1 MDFGFTPEQD
11 ELRNQARR
19 LLDQELPL
27 DRILAWSADPAAI
40 DRGLWKRVAALGWT
54 GLTIP
59 EAHGGLG
66 LGAVDLIV
74 LLEEMGRS
82 LCPLPLA
89 STDLAVAA
97 LTALGDDAQ
106 RATWLPKIAAGDVI
120 ATVAIAEASDV
131 PTPNGVAT
139 TATARGGADVLQGT
153 GHEVLPGTEHVVV
166 AGTEHVV
173 LDGTKLFV
181 PDGQHADL
189 VLIAAREGGGVSL
202 FAVPVDTPG
211 VTVTALVT
219 VDATKPAAEVKLA
232 GAVLPASARI
242 GAAGGAWPTLAR
254 LVDRQTITHAAE
266 MVGSAD
272 AALRMAVEYAKVR
285 QQFGSP
291 IGRFQGVKHRL
302 AEMLCDVES
311 ARSLVYYAAWAI
323 DRAPGEAPSYASM
336 AKAAASEALDTAG
349 EECVQIHG
357 AIGYTWECHAHLF
370 YKRGRQSH
378 VWLGAPDEHYERVM
392 AALEGN

>member
-11 ELRNQARR
+11 ALRAQARR

-27 DRILAWSADPAAI
+27 DRILAWSADPSTL
-40 DRGLWKRVAALGWT
+40 DRALWKKTAVLGWA
-54 GLTIP
+54 GLTVP

-74 LLEEMGRS
+74 LLEEMGKS

-97 LTALGDDAQ
+97 LVALGDDAA
-106 RATWLPKIAAGDVI
+106 RAAWLPGIAAGDVV

-131 PTPNGVAT
+131 PTADGIAA
-139 TATARGGADVLQGT
+139 TATARGGD
-153 GHEVLPGTEHVVV
+153 
-166 AGTEHVV
+166 VV
-173 LDGTKLFV
+173 LDGAKLFV
-181 PDGQHADL
+181 SDGQHADL
-189 VLIAAREGGGVSL
+189 LLVAAREGRGTSL
-202 FAVPVDTPG
+202 FAVPADTPG
-211 VTVTALVT
+211 VTASPLVV
-219 VDATKPAAEVKLA
+219 VDATKPAAEIRLA
-232 GAVLPASARI
+232 GAVVPASARLGGI
-242 GAAGGAWPTLAR
+242 GGAWPTLAR
-254 LVDRQTITHAAE
+254 LLDRQIITHAAE
-266 MVGSAD
+266 MVGAAD

-291 IGRFQGVKHRL
+291 IGRFQGVKHRC
-302 AEMLCDVES
+302 AEILCDVES
-311 ARSLVYYAAWAI
+311 ARSLVYYAAWAL
-323 DRAPGEAPSYASM
+323 DHAPSEAPAYASM

-392 AALEGN
+392 RSLAQA

>member
-11 ELRNQARR
+11 ELRSQARR
-19 LLDQELPL
+19 FLDAELPL
-27 DRILAWSADPAAI
+27 DRILGWVSDPKSLDRALWQRTAD
-40 DRGLWKRVAALGWT
+40 LGWT
-54 GLTIP
+54 GLTVP
-59 EAHGGLG
+59 ERHGGLG
-66 LGAVDLIV
+66 LGAIDLIV
-74 LLEEMGRS
+74 LLEEMGKS

-89 STDLAVAA
+89 SVDLAVAA

-106 RATWLPKIAAGDVI
+106 QSAWLPKIASGAVI
-120 ATVAIAEASDV
+120 ATLAVFETSDV
-131 PTPNGVAT
+131 PTADGIAT
-139 TATARGGADVLQGT
+139 TATAKGGD
-153 GHEVLPGTEHVVV
+153 
-166 AGTEHVV
+166 VV
-173 LDGTKLFV
+173 LEGAKLFV

-189 VLIAAREGGGVSL
+189 LVVAAREGQGVSL
-202 FAVPVDTPG
+202 FVVPVDTPG
-211 VTVTALVT
+211 VTVAPLVV

-232 GAVLPASARI
+232 SATVPATARL
-242 GAAGGAWPTLAR
+242 GAAGAAWPTIAR
-254 LVDRQTITHAAE
+254 LLDRQTITHAAE
-266 MVGSAD
+266 MVGAAD

-291 IGRFQGVKHRL
+291 IGRFQGVKHRC

-311 ARSLVYYAAWAI
+311 ARSLVYYGAWAI
-323 DRAPGEAPSYASM
+323 DSAPEQAPQYAAM
-336 AKAAASEALDTAG
+336 AKALASEALDQAG

-392 AALEGN
+392 TGLQQHG

>member
-19 LLDQELPL
+19 FLDAELPL
-27 DRILAWSADPAAI
+27 DRILAWSSDPARI
-40 DRGLWKRVAALGWT
+40 DRGLWKRMAELGWT
-54 GLTIP
+54 GLTVP

-74 LLEEMGRS
+74 LLEEFGRS

-97 LTALGDDAQ
+97 LVALGTSAQ
-106 RATWLPKIAAGDVI
+106 QATWLPKIAAGDVV
-120 ATVAIAEASDV
+120 ATLAVLEASDV
-131 PTPNGVAT
+131 ATENGIAT
-139 TATARGGADVLQGT
+139 RATAAGGD
-153 GHEVLPGTEHVVV
+153 
-166 AGTEHVV
+166 VV
-173 LDGTKLFV
+173 LEGTKLFV

-189 VLIAAREGGGVSL
+189 LLIAAREGQGASL
-202 FAVPVDTPG
+202 FAVPTDTPG
-211 VTVTALVT
+211 VTVNPLVV
-219 VDATKPAAEVKLA
+219 VDATKPAAEVQLA
-232 GAVLPASARI
+232 GAKVPASARL
-242 GAAGGAWPTLAR
+242 GAVGDAWLVLAR
-254 LVDRQTITHAAE
+254 LLDRQTITHAAE
-266 MVGSAD
+266 MVGAAD

-291 IGRFQGVKHRL
+291 IGRFQGVKHRC

-311 ARSLVYYAAWAI
+311 ARSLVYYGAWAL
-323 DRAPGEAPSYASM
+323 DSAPDQVSMYAAM
-336 AKAAASEALDTAG
+336 AKALASEALDQAG

-392 AALEGN
+392 TSLEQR

>member
-19 LLDQELPL
+19 FLDQQLPL
-27 DRILAWSADPAAI
+27 DRILAWSTDPARI
-40 DRGLWKRVAALGWT
+40 DRELWKRMADLGWT
-54 GLTIP
+54 GLTVP
-59 EAHGGLG
+59 ESHGGLG

-82 LCPLPLA
+82 LCPMPLA

-97 LTALGDDAQ
+97 LVALGDDAQ
-106 RATWLPKIAAGDVI
+106 RSAWLPKIASGEVI
-120 ATVAIAEASDV
+120 ATLAVLESSDV
-131 PTPNGVAT
+131 PTADGIAT
-139 TATARGGADVLQGT
+139 SATARGGD
-153 GHEVLPGTEHVVV
+153 
-166 AGTEHVV
+166 VV
-173 LDGTKLFV
+173 LDGVKLFV

-189 VLIAAREGGGVSL
+189 LLIAAREGQGVSL
-202 FAVPVDTPG
+202 FAVPTDTPG
-211 VTVTALVT
+211 VAVNALVM
-219 VDATKPAAEVKLA
+219 VDATKPAAEVRLN
-232 GAVLPASARI
+232 GVTVAVSARL
-242 GAAGGAWPTLAR
+242 GAAGAAWPVLAR

-266 MVGSAD
+266 MIGAAD

-291 IGRFQGVKHRL
+291 IGRFQGVKHRC

-311 ARSLVYYAAWAI
+311 ARSLVYYGAWAL
-323 DRAPGEAPSYASM
+323 DAAPEQAPSYAAM
-336 AKAAASEALDTAG
+336 AKALASEALDQAG

-392 AALEGN
+392 TALAAR

>member
-11 ELRNQARR
+11 ELRSQARR
-19 LLDQELPL
+19 FLDQQLPL
-27 DRILAWSADPAAI
+27 DRILAWSADPAVI
-40 DRGLWKRVAALGWT
+40 DRALWKRTADLGWA
-54 GLTIP
+54 GLTVP
-59 EAHGGLG
+59 ERHGGLG

-89 STDLAVAA
+89 SVDLAVAT
-97 LTALGDDAQ
+97 LVALGDETQQA
-106 RATWLPKIAAGDVI
+106 AWLPKIAAGDVI
-120 ATVAIAEASDV
+120 ATLAVFETSDV
-131 PTPNGVAT
+131 PTADGIAT
-139 TATARGGADVLQGT
+139 TARVRDGNVVIDGA
-153 GHEVLPGTEHVVV
+153 
-166 AGTEHVV
+166 
-173 LDGTKLFV
+173 KLFV

-189 VLIAAREGGGVSL
+189 LLVAAREGQGVSV
-202 FAVPVDTPG
+202 FAVPADTPG
-211 VTVTALVT
+211 LTVEPLVV
-219 VDATKPAAEVKLA
+219 VDATKPAAEVRLA
-232 GAVLPASARI
+232 GVTVPASARI
-242 GAAGGAWPTLAR
+242 GAAGSAWSALAR
-254 LVDRQTITHAAE
+254 LLDRQTITHVAE
-266 MVGSAD
+266 MVGAAD
-272 AALRMAVEYAKVR
+272 AALTMAVEYAKVR

-291 IGRFQGVKHRL
+291 IGRFQGVKHRC

-323 DRAPGEAPSYASM
+323 DRAPAEAGSYASM
-336 AKAAASEALDTAG
+336 AKALASEALDVAG

-392 AALEGN
+392 ALQGA

>member
-11 ELRNQARR
+11 ALRHQARR
-19 LLDQELPL
+19 FLDAELPL
-27 DRILAWSADPAAI
+27 DRILAWSGDPARI
-40 DRGLWKRVAALGWT
+40 DRGLWTRMAELGWA
-54 GLTIP
+54 GLTVP

-74 LLEEMGRS
+74 LLEEFGRS

-97 LTALGDDAQ
+97 LTALGDAEQ
-106 RATWLPKIAAGDVI
+106 QAAWLPKIAKGEVV
-120 ATVAIAEASDV
+120 ATVAILETSDV
-131 PTPNGVAT
+131 PREDGIAT
-139 TATARGGADVLQGT
+139 RAVGAGGDVT
-153 GHEVLPGTEHVVV
+153 
-166 AGTEHVV
+166 
-173 LDGTKLFV
+173 LDGAKLFV

-189 VLIAAREGGGVSL
+189 LLIAAREGEGTSL
-202 FAVPVDTPG
+202 FAVPADTPG
-211 VTVTALVT
+211 VTVVPLVV
-219 VDATKPAAEVKLA
+219 VDATKPAAEVRLA
-232 GAVLPASARI
+232 GAKVAARARL
-242 GAAGGAWPTLAR
+242 GAAGQAWPTLAR
-254 LVDRQTITHAAE
+254 LLDRQTITHAAE
-266 MVGSAD
+266 MVGAAD

-291 IGRFQGVKHRL
+291 IGRFQGVKHRC

-311 ARSLVYYAAWAI
+311 ARSLVYYAAWAL
-323 DRAPGEAPSYASM
+323 DSAPDQVPTYAAM
-336 AKAAASEALDTAG
+336 AKALASEALDTAG

-392 AALEGN
+392 ARLDG

>member
-11 ELRNQARR
+11 ELRSQARR

-27 DRILAWSADPAAI
+27 ERILAWSTDPKVL
-40 DRGLWKRVAALGWT
+40 DRALWKKTAELGWA
-54 GLTIP
+54 GLTVP

-74 LLEEMGRS
+74 LLEEMGKS

-97 LTALGDDAQ
+97 LAALGDAGQ
-106 RATWLPKIAAGDVI
+106 QAAWLPKIAAGDVI

-131 PTPNGVAT
+131 PTADGIAT
-139 TATARGGADVLQGT
+139 TATARGSD
-153 GHEVLPGTEHVVV
+153 
-166 AGTEHVV
+166 VV
-173 LDGTKLFV
+173 LEGAKLFV

-189 VLIAAREGGGVSL
+189 LLVAAREGQGVSL
-202 FAVPVDTPG
+202 FAVPADTPG
-211 VTVTALVT
+211 VTVNALVV
-219 VDATKPAAEVKLA
+219 VDATKPAAEVRLA
-232 GAVLPASARI
+232 GAVVPASARLR
-242 GAAGGAWPTLAR
+242 AAGASNGPAGDAWPTLAR
-254 LVDRQTITHAAE
+254 LLDRQTITHAAE

-291 IGRFQGVKHRL
+291 IGRFQGVKHRC

-311 ARSLVYYAAWAI
+311 ARSLVYYAAWAV
-323 DRAPGEAPSYASM
+323 DSAPEQVPQYAAM
-336 AKAAASEALDTAG
+336 AKALASEALDTAG

-392 AALEGN
+392 TALQQS

>member
-11 ELRNQARR
+11 ELRTQARR
-19 LLDQELPL
+19 FLDQRLPL
-27 DRILAWSADPAAI
+27 DRILAWSADPKEI
-40 DRGLWKRVAALGWT
+40 DRGLWKTMAELGWT
-54 GLTIP
+54 GLTAP

-97 LTALGDDAQ
+97 LTALGGDTQQA
-106 RATWLPKIAAGDVI
+106 AWLPKIVAGDLI
-120 ATVAIAEASDV
+120 ATLAIFEASDV
-131 PTPNGVAT
+131 PTADGIAT
-139 TATARGGADVLQGT
+139 TAVARGADVM
-153 GHEVLPGTEHVVV
+153 
-166 AGTEHVV
+166 
-173 LDGTKLFV
+173 LDGAKLFV
-181 PDGQHADL
+181 PDGQHADVL
-189 VLIAAREGGGVSL
+189 LIAAREGQGVSL
-202 FAVPVDTPG
+202 FAVAADTPG
-211 VTVTALVT
+211 VTVAPLVV
-219 VDATKPAAEVKLA
+219 VDATKPAAEVRLA
-232 GAVLPASARI
+232 GVTLPASARL
-242 GAAGGAWPTLAR
+242 GAAGEAWPVLER
-254 LVDRQTITHAAE
+254 LIDRQIITHAAE
-266 MVGSAD
+266 MVGAAD

-291 IGRFQGVKHRL
+291 IGRFQGVKHRC

-311 ARSLVYYAAWAI
+311 ARSLVYYGAWAI
-323 DRAPGEAPSYASM
+323 DHAPDHVPSYAAM
-336 AKAAASEALDTAG
+336 AKALASEALDQAG

-392 AALEGN
+392 TKLEA

>member
-11 ELRNQARR
+11 ALRAQARR

-27 DRILAWSADPAAI
+27 ERILAWSAAPSAL
-40 DRGLWKRVAALGWT
+40 DRALWKKTAALGWA
-54 GLTIP
+54 GLTVA

-74 LLEEMGRS
+74 LLEEMGKS

-89 STDLAVAA
+89 ATDLAAAA
-97 LTALGDDAQ
+97 LGALGDGAQ
-106 RATWLPKIAAGDVI
+106 QAAWLPKIARGDVV
-120 ATVAIAEASDV
+120 ATVAIAEGSDV
-131 PTPNGVAT
+131 PTADGVA
-139 TATARGGADVLQGT
+139 ARAGARGTDVT
-153 GHEVLPGTEHVVV
+153 
-166 AGTEHVV
+166 

-189 VLIAAREGGGVSL
+189 LLIAAREGAGVSL
-202 FAVPVDTPG
+202 FAVPADTPG
-211 VTVTALVT
+211 VTVRPLVV
-219 VDATKPAAEVKLA
+219 VDATKPAAEIALA
-232 GAVLPASARI
+232 GAVVPARNRL
-242 GAAGGAWPTLAR
+242 GAVGGAWPTLAR

-272 AALRMAVEYAKVR
+272 AALRLAVEYAKVR
-285 QQFGSP
+285 RQFGSP
-291 IGRFQGVKHRL
+291 IGRFQGVKHRC

-311 ARSLVYYAAWAI
+311 ARSLVYYAAWAV
-323 DRAPGEAPSYASM
+323 DHAPDDVPSYASM

-392 AALEGN
+392 TVLQHG

>member
-11 ELRNQARR
+11 ELRSQARR
-19 LLDQELPL
+19 FLDQQLPL
-27 DRILAWSADPAAI
+27 DRILAWSTDPATI
-40 DRGLWKRVAALGWT
+40 DRGLWKKMADLGWT
-54 GLTIP
+54 GLTAP

-97 LTALGDDAQ
+97 LTALGSDAQ
-106 RATWLPKIAAGDVI
+106 QAAWLPKIAAGDVI
-120 ATVAIAEASDV
+120 ATLAVFESSDV
-131 PTPNGVAT
+131 PTADGIAT
-139 TATARGGADVLQGT
+139 TATARGND
-153 GHEVLPGTEHVVV
+153 
-166 AGTEHVV
+166 VV
-173 LDGTKLFV
+173 LDGAKLFV

-189 VLIAAREGGGVSL
+189 VLVAAREGQGVSV
-202 FAVPVDTPG
+202 FAVAADTPG
-211 VTVTALVT
+211 VTVSPLVV
-219 VDATKPAAEVKLA
+219 VDATKPAAEVRLA
-232 GAVLPASARI
+232 SVTVPASARLR
-242 GAAGGAWPTLAR
+242 AAGASDGPAGASDGPVGTAWPTLAT
-254 LVDRQTITHAAE
+254 LLDRQTITHAAE

-291 IGRFQGVKHRL
+291 IGRFQGVKHRC
-302 AEMLCDVES
+302 AELLCDVES
-311 ARSLVYYAAWAI
+311 ARSLVYYAAWAL
-323 DRAPGEAPSYASM
+323 DHAPDKVPSYAAM
-336 AKAAASEALDTAG
+336 AMALASEALDQAG

-392 AALEGN
+392 SRLEA

>member
-11 ELRNQARR
+11 ELRSQARR
-19 LLDQELPL
+19 FLDAQLPL
-27 DRILAWSADPAAI
+27 DRILAWTSNPTL
-40 DRGLWKRVAALGWT
+40 DRAVWKRTADLGWA
-54 GLTIP
+54 GLTVP
-59 EAHGGLG
+59 EQHGGLG

-89 STDLAVAA
+89 SVDIAVAA

-106 RATWLPKIAAGDVI
+106 QAAWLPKIASGDVI
-120 ATVAIAEASDV
+120 ATLAVLETSDV
-131 PTPNGVAT
+131 SSADGIAT
-139 TATARGGADVLQGT
+139 TATPKGGD
-153 GHEVLPGTEHVVV
+153 
-166 AGTEHVV
+166 VV
-173 LDGTKLFV
+173 LDGAKLFV
-181 PDGQHADL
+181 PDGQHAEL
-189 VLIAAREGGGVSL
+189 LLIAAREGQGVSL
-202 FAVPVDTPG
+202 FLVSADTPG
-211 VTVTALVT
+211 VTIAPLVL

-232 GAVLPASARI
+232 GVTVAASARL
-242 GAAGGAWPTLAR
+242 GAAGAAWPVLAR
-254 LVDRQTITHAAE
+254 LLDRQMITHTAE
-266 MVGSAD
+266 MVGAAD

-291 IGRFQGVKHRL
+291 IGRFQGVKHRC

-311 ARSLVYYAAWAI
+311 ARSLVYYAAWAA
-323 DRAPGEAPSYASM
+323 DHAPEKVASYAAM
-336 AKAAASEALDTAG
+336 AKALASEALDQAG

-392 AALEGN
+392 SALEQG

>member
-27 DRILAWSADPAAI
+27 DRILAWSADPATI
-40 DRGLWKRVAALGWT
+40 DRGLWKRVAGLGWT
-54 GLTIP
+54 GLTVP

-97 LTALGDDAQ
+97 LVALGDEGQQA
-106 RATWLPKIAAGDVI
+106 AWLPQIASGAVI
-120 ATVAIAEASDV
+120 ATLAVAEASDV
-131 PTPNGVAT
+131 TTEDGIAT
-139 TATARGGADVLQGT
+139 TVTAGATDI
-153 GHEVLPGTEHVVV
+153 
-166 AGTEHVV
+166 V
-173 LDGTKLFV
+173 LDGAKLFV

-189 VLIAAREGGGVSL
+189 LLIAAREEQGVSL
-202 FAVPVDTPG
+202 LAVPTDTPG
-211 VTVTALVT
+211 VTVAPLVV
-219 VDATKPAAEVKLA
+219 VDATKPAAEVRLA
-232 GAVLPASARI
+232 RVKLPASARL
-242 GAAGGAWPTLAR
+242 GASGAAWPTLAR
-254 LVDRQTITHAAE
+254 LLDRHLLTHAAE

-272 AALRMAVEYAKVR
+272 AALRLAVEYAKVR

-291 IGRFQGVKHRL
+291 IGRFQGVKHCC

-311 ARSLVYYAAWAI
+311 ARSLVYYGAWAL
-323 DRAPGEAPSYASM
+323 DHAPEQVPAYASM
-336 AKAAASEALDTAG
+336 AKALASEALDQAG

-392 AALEGN
+392 TLGEQRGL

>member
-19 LLDQELPL
+19 FLDQHLPL
-27 DRILAWSADPAAI
+27 DRILAWSTDPASI
-40 DRGLWKRVAALGWT
+40 DRALWKKTADLGWT
-54 GLTIP
+54 GLTVP
-59 EAHGGLG
+59 ETHGGLD

-97 LTALGDDAQ
+97 LTTLGSDTQQA
-106 RATWLPKIAAGDVI
+106 AWLPKIAAGDVI
-120 ATVAIAEASDV
+120 ATLAIMESSDV
-131 PTPNGVAT
+131 PTADGIAT
-139 TATARGGADVLQGT
+139 TATTRGSD
-153 GHEVLPGTEHVVV
+153 
-166 AGTEHVV
+166 VV
-173 LDGTKLFV
+173 LEGTKLFV

-189 VLIAAREGGGVSL
+189 VLVAAREGQGVSV
-202 FAVPVDTPG
+202 FAVATDTPG
-211 VTVTALVT
+211 VTVSPLVV
-219 VDATKPAAEVKLA
+219 VDATKPAAEVRLA
-232 GAVLPASARI
+232 SVTVPATARL
-242 GAAGGAWPTLAR
+242 GAAGGAWPTLAE
-254 LVDRQTITHAAE
+254 LLDRQTITHAAE
-266 MVGSAD
+266 MVGAAD
-272 AALRMAVEYAKVR
+272 AALKMAVEYAKVR

-291 IGRFQGVKHRL
+291 IGRFQGVKHRC

-311 ARSLVYYAAWAI
+311 ARSLVYYGAWAL
-323 DRAPGEAPSYASM
+323 DSAPDQVPTYAAM
-336 AKAAASEALDTAG
+336 AKALASEALDQAG

-392 AALEGN
+392 QRLEA

>member
-11 ELRNQARR
+11 ALRSQARR
-19 LLDQELPL
+19 FLDQELPL
-27 DRILAWSADPAAI
+27 DRILAWSADPTTL
-40 DRGLWKRVAALGWT
+40 DRGLWKRVAELGWT
-54 GLTIP
+54 GLTVP

-89 STDLAVAA
+89 STDLAIAA
-97 LTALGDDAQ
+97 LTALGDAAQ
-106 RATWLPKIAAGDVI
+106 QAAWLPKIAAGDVI
-120 ATVAIAEASDV
+120 ATLAVFESSDV
-131 PTPNGVAT
+131 PTADGIAT
-139 TATARGGADVLQGT
+139 TATARGGD
-153 GHEVLPGTEHVVV
+153 
-166 AGTEHVV
+166 VV
-173 LDGTKLFV
+173 LDGAKLFV

-189 VLIAAREGGGVSL
+189 LLIAAREGQGVSL

-211 VTVTALVT
+211 LTVNALVV
-219 VDATKPAAEVKLA
+219 VDATKPAAEVRLA
-232 GAVLPASARI
+232 GVTLPASARL
-242 GAAGGAWPTLAR
+242 GAPGGAWPALAR
-254 LVDRQTITHAAE
+254 LIDRQIVTHAAE
-266 MVGSAD
+266 MVGAAD

-291 IGRFQGVKHRL
+291 IGRFQGVKHRC

-311 ARSLVYYAAWAI
+311 ARSLVYYAAWAL
-323 DRAPGEAPSYASM
+323 DHAPAEAASYAAM
-336 AKAAASEALDTAG
+336 AKAAASEALDQAG

-392 AALEGN
+392 TRLEA

>member
-1 MDFGFTPEQD
+1 MTPEVARMDFGFTPEQD
-11 ELRNQARR
+11 ELRSQARR
-19 LLDQELPL
+19 FLDQQLPL
-27 DRILAWSADPAAI
+27 DRILAWSVDPATI
-40 DRGLWKRVAALGWT
+40 DRGLWKKMADLGWT
-54 GLTIP
+54 GLTVP
-59 EAHGGLG
+59 EAQGGLG

-97 LTALGDDAQ
+97 LTALGNGAQ
-106 RATWLPKIAAGDVI
+106 HAAWLPQIAAGDVI
-120 ATVAIAEASDV
+120 ATLAVFESSDV
-131 PTPNGVAT
+131 PTADGIAT
-139 TATARGGADVLQGT
+139 TATVRGADVMLEG
-153 GHEVLPGTEHVVV
+153 
-166 AGTEHVV
+166 A
-173 LDGTKLFV
+173 KLFV

-189 VLIAAREGGGVSL
+189 LLIAVREGQGVSL
-202 FAVPVDTPG
+202 FAVAADTPG
-211 VTVTALVT
+211 VTVSPLVV
-219 VDATKPAAEVKLA
+219 VDATKPAAEVRLA
-232 GAVLPASARI
+232 SVTLPASARL
-242 GAAGGAWPTLAR
+242 GAAGGAWPVVATLI
-254 LVDRQTITHAAE
+254 DRQTITHAAE

-291 IGRFQGVKHRL
+291 IGRFQGVKHRC

-323 DRAPGEAPSYASM
+323 DHAPAEAASYASM
-336 AKAAASEALDTAG
+336 AKALASEALDQAG

-392 AALEGN
+392 TRLEA

>member
-11 ELRNQARR
+11 ELRTQARR
-19 LLDQELPL
+19 FLDHELPL
-27 DRILAWSADPAAI
+27 DRILAWSADPARI
-40 DRGLWKRVAALGWT
+40 DRGLWKRMADLGWT
-54 GLTIP
+54 GLTVP

-82 LCPLPLA
+82 LCPMPLA
-89 STDLAVAA
+89 SADLAIAA
-97 LTALGDDAQ
+97 LTALGDDALQ
-106 RATWLPKIAAGDVI
+106 AAWLPKIAAGEVV
-120 ATVAIAEASDV
+120 ATVAIFETTDV
-131 PTPNGVAT
+131 VSEDGVAT
-139 TATARGGADVLQGT
+139 RATAAGD
-153 GHEVLPGTEHVVV
+153 HV
-166 AGTEHVV
+166 T
-173 LDGTKLFV
+173 LDGAKLFV

-189 VLIAAREGGGVSL
+189 VLVAAREGRGVSL

-211 VTVTALVT
+211 VTVNPLVV

-232 GAVLPASARI
+232 GVTVPASARL
-242 GAAGGAWPTLAR
+242 GVAGGAWTTLAR
-254 LVDRQTITHAAE
+254 LLDRQTIAHAAE
-266 MVGSAD
+266 MVGAAD

-291 IGRFQGVKHRL
+291 IGRFQGVKHRC

-311 ARSLVYYAAWAI
+311 ARSLVYFGAWALDSAPDQVPTYAA
-323 DRAPGEAPSYASM
+323 M
-336 AKAAASEALDTAG
+336 AKALASEALDTAG

-378 VWLGAPDEHYERVM
+378 VWLGAPDEHYERIFDFAPVR
-392 AALEGN
+392 AAASPPCSDGPRLPK